1 MAGYARVMM
10 RARNH
15 ADFLTRFFYVSSTAN
30 LVSHWDVPVLYG
42 YIDLVKL
49 GHEEIVLSIPQNNI
63 RNHFFN
69 KLHISM
75 SVQIAQFLEDME
87 ALTCRVL
94 SASLIL
100 KKHLNAI
107 SPLRKYS

>member
-1 MAGYARVMM
+1 M
-10 RARNH
+10 
-15 ADFLTRFFYVSSTAN
+15 FSVSCTAK
-30 LVSHWDVPVLYG
+30 LVSHWDVPILYG

-49 GHEEIVLSIPQNNI
+49 GNNEIALLIPQDNVWD
-63 RNHFFN
+63 HFLN
-69 KLHISM
+69 KLHMSM
-75 SVQIAQFLEDME
+75 SVQIAQSLEDME